1 MQNHTPYENK
11 NTNNVFFLPDH
22 QGIQQVSPKKYLN
35 TTYVMAAFE

>member
-1 MQNHTPYENK
+1 MRTKILIMY
-11 NTNNVFFLPDH
+11 FFLPDH